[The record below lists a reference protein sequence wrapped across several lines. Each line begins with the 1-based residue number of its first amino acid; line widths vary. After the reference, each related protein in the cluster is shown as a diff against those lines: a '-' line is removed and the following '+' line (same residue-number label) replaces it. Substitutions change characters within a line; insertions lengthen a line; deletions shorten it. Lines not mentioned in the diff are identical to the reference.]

1 MSQEYT
7 NSRKQRRASRANR
20 NRPVLVTSTETNE
33 STQANGNTAT
43 EQPSAAIATETPL
56 TTDSQ
61 PETKTAPTT
70 ATAPAPASRA
80 RRLPGFFSTVGKK
93 EEGIQEDKTSI
104 AQARIA
110 RATRAK
116 GITGTTNKV
125 EAVTPESTEKSDK
138 RATTTQSTEKTTSR
152 PTSRNSTNRPTTFKT
167 RYIIGMVVYLLAA
180 QLIGELITST
190 FTAYKIDSVLLQFP
204 LFGSVA
210 VIRTST
216 LIYLAILI
224 ILLAVLA
231 RFDLLPRSLGAMTNT
246 QTGRSSSSNSSSN
259 KSESRKLP
267 TVRQG
272 VQGADDDLYQQYR
285 ANQRKRK

>member
-33 STQANGNTAT
+33 STQVDGNTPT

-56 TTDSQ
+56 TTGSQ
-61 PETKTAPTT
+61 PETKTAPAT
-70 ATAPAPASRA
+70 ATTLAPGQRT

-93 EEGIQEDKTSI
+93 EESAQEEKTSI

-116 GITGTTNKV
+116 GITSTTGKV
-125 EAVTPESTEKSDK
+125 EAVTPEKTEKNDK
-138 RATTTQSTEKTTSR
+138 RATATQSSEKTTPK
-152 PTSRNSTNRPTTFKT
+152 PTSRNPTNRPTTFKT
-167 RYIIGMVVYLLAA
+167 RYIIGMVIYLLAA
-180 QLIGELITST
+180 QLIGALITST
-190 FTAYKIDSVLLQFP
+190 FTAYKIDSVLLRFP

-231 RFDLLPRSLGAMTNT
+231 RFDLLPRSLGAMSNT
-246 QTGRSSSSNSSSN
+246 QTGRSSSSNSSN

-285 ANQRKRK
+285 ANQRKKK